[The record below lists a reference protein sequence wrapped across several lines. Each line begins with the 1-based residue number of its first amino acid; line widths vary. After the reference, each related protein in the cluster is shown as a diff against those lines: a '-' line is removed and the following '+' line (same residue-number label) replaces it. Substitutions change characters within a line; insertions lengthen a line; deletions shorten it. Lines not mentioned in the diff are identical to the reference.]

1 TLIIEKGEIA
11 MNDKVR
17 KQDPISGAQNIKE
30 GSMKDR
36 TLLRI
41 GAVLLIVGVILTFA
55 VGHILDH
62 IR

>member
-1 TLIIEKGEIA
+1 
-11 MNDKVR
+11 MNDYVR

-30 GSMKDR
+30 ASMKDR

-62 IR
+62 IS